1 MPCYGPPVIRWA
13 VLLALLGC
21 EPSAERQEPPP
32 RTWVYAPSLAAW
44 PLGPITGH
52 IGRSQAPQVAPGE
65 GITGDVTSP
74 LRLPTAWPV
83 DGTPARA
90 AIYGL
95 DGGKPAVELVDIDDG
110 RVLWRDVTACAAP
123 IVGVTGD
130 AIVCADANGTRAI
143 GLDGKPRWK
152 SDAPF
157 VAITDDR
164 VVTAAPGESVILDA
178 ATGNELARVKL
189 SALAPRST
197 TKTAAS
203 ANAGATG
210 TSAAK
215 GQVTTTTSG
224 ARATTTPAQGA
235 VAAGISSDSI
245 LASCGDAGR
254 ELFAYGEDGQ
264 LVRIVEGQGGP
275 RIAWSVP
282 FSLVAGLDACD
293 GATVLVTTVHGGGT
307 SLVALARET
316 GESTGAID
324 GVRGYWP
331 ARDGSDR
338 IEVSARGAVAR
349 YARDLAGAPE
359 HVALP
364 VLEELIAK
372 RGDLRLVRATAH
384 TAALLDARGVRAFLP
399 LAQRGAVL
407 GDTALVAASWL
418 GSPGETV
425 QRVAYPPRY
434 DRALRVSGAKPSV
447 AVTAELRDL
456 PHPTRID
463 ASAAI
468 AKPGVGA
475 AAVSHLALDPVEPAV
490 FALAVDVAG
499 DGTTT
504 STLARFDLAA
514 KTWSWTRGGACGAGA
529 AVGLAVTRDLVV
541 CAARDG
547 ANGTVAALARDG
559 APRWQWR
566 DGNVDAV
573 RAAGDAVLVFDADRV
588 SVLDASDG
596 HLLGTF
602 DSDDGAAMRATVLD
616 IAGMTLVVTAEHNRV
631 MARLPRVRM
640 VPAWTL
646 AVGGVVSEISAAG
659 DGVLVALEDGDAY
672 HVDGRT
678 GTAVAVAG
686 LNLTWRGEPDLIA
699 GEAAGGPIPPAS
711 MPAAEPTPAPEKKK
725 KASRKKTEQRDP
737 DGPPRLPQTW
747 PTPTDLPASW
757 QLTLYDVD
765 GALRTRNDYALAR
778 PITPGRARR
787 AGAPLVVQ
795 SGPGLVSVLVIDP
808 VRGDPLRRIELSEP
822 SSTTF
827 STVVDGKPVTGAM
840 LANPLRAVLF

>member
-1 MPCYGPPVIRWA
+1 MIRWA
-13 VLLALLGC
+13 VLLTLLGC
-21 EPSAERQEPPP
+21 EPSAELQEPPP

-65 GITGDVTSP
+65 GITGDVASP

-95 DGGKPAVELVDIDDG
+95 DGGKPAVELVDIDGG
-110 RVLWRDVTACAAP
+110 RVLWRDTTACAAP

-130 AIVCADANGTRAI
+130 AIVCADAKGTRAI
-143 GLDGKPRWK
+143 GLDGKSKWK
-152 SDAPF
+152 SDATF
-157 VAITDDR
+157 IAMTDDR

-178 ATGNELARVKL
+178 ASGNEIARVKL
-189 SALAPRST
+189 SGLAPRST
-197 TKTAAS
+197 TRT
-203 ANAGATG
+203 ATG
-210 TSAAK
+210 SSTSKDGGTTAAK
-215 GQVTTTTSG
+215 GQVTAAPSG
-224 ARATTTPAQGA
+224 AKATTTPAAGTPA
-235 VAAGISSDSI
+235 VATGISSDSI

-254 ELFAYGEDGQ
+254 ELFAYGQDGQ

-275 RIAWSVP
+275 KIAWSVP
-282 FSLVAGLDACD
+282 VPVLAGLDACD
-293 GATVLVTTVHGGGT
+293 GTNVLVTTVQGGGT

-316 GESTGAID
+316 GEATGTID

-338 IEVSARGAVAR
+338 IEVSAHGAVAR
-349 YARDLAGAPE
+349 HARDLAGAPE

-364 VLEELIAK
+364 VLEELLAK
-372 RGDLRLVRATAH
+372 RGDLRLVRATEH

-434 DRALRVSGAKPSV
+434 DRTLRVSGAKPSV

-456 PHPTRID
+456 PQATRLD
-463 ASAAI
+463 ASGAI
-468 AKPGVGA
+468 AKDGVGNT
-475 AAVSHLALDPVEPAV
+475 AVSHVALDPIQPAV
-490 FALAVDVAG
+490 FALAVDVAS

-514 KTWSWTRGGACGAGA
+514 KSWSWTRGGACGAGA

-547 ANGTVAALARDG
+547 ANGTVAALSRDG

-566 DGNVDAV
+566 NGNVDAV
-573 RAAGDAVLVFDADRV
+573 QAAGDAVLVFDADLMY
-588 SVLDASDG
+588 VLDASDG

-646 AVGGVVSEISAAG
+646 AVAGVVAEVSAAG

-672 HVDGRT
+672 RVDGRT
-678 GTAVAVAG
+678 GAAVAVAG
-686 LNLTWRGEPDLIA
+686 LNLTWRGEPDFVAA
-699 GEAAGGPIPPAS
+699 GADGGPIPPS
-711 MPAAEPTPAPEKKK
+711 TMPTAEATPAPEKKG
-725 KASRKKTEQRDP
+725 RKKTEERDP

-747 PTPTDLPASW
+747 RTPTDLPASW
-757 QLTLYDVD
+757 QLTIYDVD
-765 GALRTRNDYALAR
+765 GALRTRNDYALAQ

-795 SGPGLVSVLVIDP
+795 SGPGLMSVLVIDP
-808 VRGDPLRRIELSEP
+808 ERGDPLRQIELSEP